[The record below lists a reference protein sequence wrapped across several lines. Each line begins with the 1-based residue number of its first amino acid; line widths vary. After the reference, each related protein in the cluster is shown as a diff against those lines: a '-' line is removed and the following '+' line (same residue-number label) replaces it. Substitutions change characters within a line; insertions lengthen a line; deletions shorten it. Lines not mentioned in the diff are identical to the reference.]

1 MYESRTQVKKENNTE
16 EKDFYS
22 VVVVCQFFLCL
33 FLVGAVFLL
42 NLYGGA
48 FGADVTKKLTD
59 ILNYSTTPEEISSA
73 VSVMQKFFSGE
84 SFAVFGPYVT
94 DYETTSEL
102 DETTQETAE
111 EITIDAI
118 TGEIDDEVAGTTAPE
133 MTEEILPMGGE
144 DLELFEAAERTS
156 FAPYVTTHKLLN
168 PIENGR
174 YTSYF
179 GYRTNPITGKW
190 SFHTGLDIAAP
201 EGTKI
206 RCALNGTVTKVGEDE
221 RAGKYIIVTHSE
233 GFQTFY
239 CHCSKILAEEG
250 MNLLEGETLA
260 LVGTTGWSTGP
271 HLHFEVR
278 RDDVRLN
285 PLWAL
290 EDDG

>member
-1 MYESRTQVKKENNTE
+1 MYENKAQVKKEKDTE

-22 VVVVCQFFLCL
+22 VVIVCQFFLCL
-33 FLVGAVFLL
+33 LLVGAVFLL

-59 ILNYSTTPEEISSA
+59 ILNYSSTPEEISSA
-73 VSVMQKFFSGE
+73 ISVVQEFFGGE
-84 SFAVFGPYVT
+84 SFAVFGSAVT
-94 DYETTSEL
+94 DYETTSEPTETTSEAAEETASDNL
-102 DETTQETAE
+102 TTENADETT
-111 EITIDAI
+111 
-118 TGEIDDEVAGTTAPE
+118 
-133 MTEEILPMGGE
+133 LPMGGD

-156 FAPYVTTHKLLN
+156 FAPYVTTDKLLS

-179 GYRTNPITGKW
+179 GYRTNPITGEW

-201 EGTKI
+201 AGTKI

-239 CHCSKILAEEG
+239 CHCSEILAEVG
-250 MNLLEGETLA
+250 MNLLEGETIA
-260 LVGTTGWSTGP
+260 LVGSTGWSTGP

-278 RDDVRLN
+278 RDGIRLN

-290 EDDG
+290 ENDC